1 MKRYIHTVDAVF
13 ALILFCAFALSMLM
27 VLMTGAGA
35 YKNIRDAVRNHY
47 SEDTCVSYIAMK
59 LRHYDG
65 ADNSV
70 TLGDVGGVPALLLS
84 ETMDGDEYVT
94 AIYFYDGYVRELFAE
109 AGYDQRPEDGFEIV
123 EASSL
128 TVTSPREGVYGVLC
142 VGIGGGEA
150 ETSIN
155 LRSAAYEREAA

>member
-35 YKNIRDAVRNHY
+35 YKNIRGAVRSHY

-65 ADNSV
+65 ESSSV
-70 TLGDVGGVPALLLS
+70 SLGEIEGEPALFLT
-84 ETMDGDEYVT
+84 ETIEETAYIT
-94 AIYFYDGYVRELFAE
+94 AIYYHDGSVRELFAE
-109 AGYDQRPEDGFEIV
+109 AGYNRRLDDGLEIV
-123 EASSL
+123 EAQSL
-128 TVTSPREGVYGVLC
+128 KIDSPSDGVFSIEC
-142 VGIGGGEA
+142 VGAGGVRVG
-150 ETSIN
+150 TTIS
-155 LRSAAYEREAA
+155 LRSAEVGA